1 MAVSRIR
8 QFELELQ
15 RDIARE
21 RAEAII
27 RESPPALGEKIAWIR
42 DTLEDDWR
50 RSVVCRY
57 HVAALVR
64 EIYDDVTDHNGA
76 VYGAKAIAAIK
87 KAFGWDD
94 GVIYQALHVAD
105 AFTPQQIEEITR
117 MRLPGGKPLS
127 FSHVVAL
134 SGVEDEGRRQKLLK
148 QAVREGWTSK
158 KLANAVGQS
167 QAPEAGRQEER
178 RGRPLAKPRDFDAVL
193 EQQASFAQDFLN
205 RDEHVWSRREHS
217 LSGMAE
223 GLDTAEFTRER
234 ADRLKRHADQMNL
247 LARKAKERAEEA
259 AAVHEVFEEV
269 IKEQA
274 AKQKK
279 RGLVGSPA

>member
-1 MAVSRIR
+1 MAVSHIR
-8 QFELELQ
+8 QFELQLQ
-15 RDIARE
+15 RDIAQE

-57 HVAALVR
+57 QVAVLIR

-76 VYGAKAIAAIK
+76 VYGAKAIAAMK
-87 KAFGWDD
+87 QAFGWDD

-117 MRLPGGKPLS
+117 MRLPGGKPVS

-158 KLANAVGQS
+158 KLANATQS
-167 QAPEAGRQEER
+167 QAPETGKREDR

-193 EQQASFAQDFLN
+193 EQQSSFAQDFLN
-205 RDEHVWSRREHS
+205 RDEQVWSRREHS

-223 GLDTAEFTRER
+223 GLDTADFTRER

-259 AAVHEVFEEV
+259 AAVHQVFVEV
-269 IKEQA
+269 IRKQA
-274 AKQKK
+274 AKHRKL
-279 RGLVGSPA
+279 GVAAGSPA

>member
-15 RDIARE
+15 RDIAQE

-42 DTLEDDWR
+42 DTFEEDWR

-57 HVAALVR
+57 QVAALIR
-64 EIYDDVTDHNGA
+64 EIYDDVTEHNGA

-87 KAFGWDD
+87 QAFGWDD
-94 GVIYQALHVAD
+94 GVIYQALHVAE

-117 MRLPGGKPLS
+117 MRLPGGKPVS

-158 KLANAVGQS
+158 KLANAAQF
-167 QAPEAGRQEER
+167 QAPEAGKREER

-205 RDEHVWSRREHS
+205 RDEQVWSRREHS
-217 LSGMAE
+217 LSGRAE

-234 ADRLKRHADQMNL
+234 ADRLKRHAEQMNL
-247 LARKAKERAEEA
+247 LAKKAKERAEEA
-259 AAVHEVFEEV
+259 ASVHQVFEEV
-269 IKEQA
+269 IRKQA
-274 AKQKK
+274 AMQKK
-279 RGLVGSPA
+279 LGLAPGAPA